1 MLLLH
6 THFHPYRLLLKR
18 RQPVELTIDLIN
30 NSNQDSLITIEVIL
44 DKMLS
49 FTKGGLK
56 KIEKVTDRMEAK
68 KRKRFYF
75 SIYPH
80 VAASSGE
87 YTVQIVITE
96 YGKDYHDIKRKIIKR
111 SKLLV
116 E

>member
-1 MLLLH
+1 MLQID
-6 THFHPYRLLLKR
+6 THFYPYRLLLRR
-18 RQPVELTIDLIN
+18 RQPVELAVDLIN
-30 NSNQDSLITIEVIL
+30 TADKETLATIEISL

-56 KIEKVTDRMEAK
+56 KVEKVSSKIEPN

-80 VAASSGE
+80 VAVTPGE
-87 YTVQIVITE
+87 YAVQIVVTE
-96 YGKDYHDIKRKIIKR
+96 YGRDYNDIKRRITKR
-111 SKLLV
+111 TKLLV